1 MKGNLSAILKKLPSS
16 TWFIFIIALALRLGL
31 VFIMRAMPIG
41 LDDMFQYDMLARSI
55 VAGDGYR
62 WYAQDDLHLVQGY
75 FKTLEFQIPS
85 DYDPRGVLTS
95 FRPPLYPAFLAV
107 IYFLTG
113 VDGDRFFTTR
123 LVQAFLN
130 AALVPLTFTLAR
142 RLFPGQKRVAVFA
155 AWIVALY
162 PMLVIYPL
170 ALATENLFYVLFL
183 GSVLVLTLAVQTR
196 LTRFFLLSGLLLGL
210 TALTRSVILAFGGLV
225 FLWGFFLL
233 RQRKEFLLMALALAL
248 TISPWVVRNSLLYER
263 PMGIETAM
271 GYTLYVSFHPESTG
285 TFQYGISLDLIPYLD
300 DAERDRV
307 GVQKGLEFIQADPLR
322 AAIQLP
328 VYRAGHFFGLERRA
342 LQYFYSNNFFG
353 YIPQPWLSLAAL
365 ALLAPFVVMACS
377 AAFGLALWPWRRDS
391 AVLPLAVFGYTLP
404 HIVLLAEDRF
414 HYNLIPLLAILAA
427 LCWHGGWDSLRQAW
441 AASRAG
447 KLALSLALVAV
458 LLLFFNWGYE
468 LTRDWP
474 QLSQLLG
481 PDGNKTGF
489 PY

>member
-1 MKGNLSAILKKLPSS
+1 MLKKLS
-16 TWFIFIIALALRLGL
+16 TSLVFIFLIALALRLGL
-31 VFIMRAMPIG
+31 VIALRAMPIG

-62 WYAQDDLHLVQGY
+62 WYAQDDLHLVQNY
-75 FKTLEFQIPS
+75 FTTLEFQIPA

-95 FRPPLYPAFLAV
+95 FRPPLYPAFLAL

-113 VDGDRFFTTR
+113 VDSERFFTAR

-130 AALVPLTFTLAR
+130 AGLVPLTFALAR
-142 RLFPGQKRVAVFA
+142 RIFPEKKPIAPIA

-162 PMLVIYPL
+162 PMLVLYPL

-183 GSVLVLTLAVQTR
+183 GSVLALTLAVQTR

-210 TALTRSVILAFGGLV
+210 TALTRSVILAFAVLV
-225 FLWGFFLL
+225 ILSGFFYLRERKNIILL
-233 RQRKEFLLMALALAL
+233 ALALTL
-248 TISPWVVRNSLLYER
+248 TISPWVIRNSLLYGR

-271 GYTLYVSFHPESTG
+271 GYSLYVSFHPESSG
-285 TFQYGISLDLIPYLD
+285 TFQYGISLDLLPYLD
-300 DAERDRV
+300 DGERDRV
-307 GVQKGLEFIQADPLR
+307 GIEAGRQFIQADPIR
-322 AAIQLP
+322 ALVKLP
-328 VYRAGHFFGLERRA
+328 VSRAGYFFGLERRA

-353 YIPQPWLSLAAL
+353 YLAPPWLAVAAL
-365 ALLAPFVVMACS
+365 LLFSPFVVLASS

-391 AVLPLAVFGYTLP
+391 FILPLAVAGYTAP
-404 HIVLLAEDRF
+404 HIFLLAEERF
-414 HYNLIPLLAILAA
+414 HYTLIPLLAILGA
-427 LCWHGGWDSLRQAW
+427 LCWRAGWDGLRQTW

-447 KLALSLALVAV
+447 KLALSLALLAVV
-458 LLLFFNWGYE
+458 LLFLSWGWE
-468 LTRDWP
+468 LIRDWP

-481 PDGNKTGF
+481 PNGNTTGF

>member
-1 MKGNLSAILKKLPSS
+1 MHNILKKFSS
-16 TWFIFIIALALRLGL
+16 SIWFIFILALALRLGL
-31 VFIMRAMPIG
+31 VFAMRAMPIG

-75 FKTLEFQIPS
+75 FKTLNFQIPA

-95 FRPPLYPAFLAV
+95 FRPPLYPAFLAL

-113 VDGDRFFTTR
+113 VDADRFFTAR

-130 AALVPLTFTLAR
+130 AALVPLTFVLAQ
-142 RLFPGQKRVAVFA
+142 RLFPEKPRAAVFA

-183 GSVLVLTLAVQTR
+183 GSVLSLTLAVQTR

-210 TALTRSVILAFGGLV
+210 TALTRSVILGFGGLTI
-225 FLWGFFLL
+225 LWGFFIL
-233 RQRKEFLLMALALAL
+233 RERKNFLLMALTLAL
-248 TISPWVVRNSLLYER
+248 TISPWVARNSILYGR

-300 DAERDRV
+300 DAERDRI
-307 GVQKGLEFIQADPLR
+307 GVQKGLEFIQTDPLR

-328 VYRAGHFFGLERRA
+328 IARAGHFFGLERRA

-353 YIPQPWLSLAAL
+353 YIPQPWLALIAL
-365 ALLAPFVVMACS
+365 ALLSPFVVLACS

-391 AVLPLAVFGYTLP
+391 VVLPLAVFGYTAP
-404 HIVLLAEDRF
+404 HIILLSEERF

-427 LCWHGGWDSLRQAW
+427 LCWQGGWSALRQTW
-441 AASRAG
+441 AASLAG
-447 KLALSLALVAV
+447 KLALSLAFIAV
-458 LLLFFNWGYE
+458 LLLFYNWGFE
-468 LTRDWP
+468 LSRDWP

-481 PDGNKTGF
+481 PDGNKSGF

>member
-1 MKGNLSAILKKLPSS
+1 MMKTKSPVLLVFLV
-16 TWFIFIIALALRLGL
+16 ALALRLGL
-31 VFIMRAMPIG
+31 VIALRAMPIG

-62 WYAQDDLHLVQGY
+62 WYAQDDLYLVQSY
-75 FKTLEFQIPS
+75 FKTLDFQIPA

-95 FRPPLYPAFLAV
+95 FRPPLYPAFLSL
-107 IYFLTG
+107 IYFVFG
-113 VDGDRFFTTR
+113 VTEERFFIAR
-123 LVQAFLN
+123 LAQAFLN
-130 AALVPLTFTLAR
+130 AALVPLTFALAR
-142 RLFPGQKRVAVFA
+142 RIFPEKPRIAVIA

-183 GSVLVLTLAVQTR
+183 GSVLSLTLAVQTR

-225 FLWGFFLL
+225 ILWGFFYL
-233 RQRKEFLLMALALAL
+233 RERKNIIFLALTLAL
-248 TISPWVVRNSLLYER
+248 TISPWVIRNSLLYGR

-271 GYTLYVSFHPESTG
+271 GYTLYVSFHPESSG

-307 GVQKGLEFIQADPLR
+307 GIEKGLEFIQADPVR
-322 AAIQLP
+322 AAIELP
-328 VYRAGHFFGLERRA
+328 ISRAGHFFGLERRA

-353 YIPQPWLSLAAL
+353 HIPQPWLSIV
-365 ALLAPFVVMACS
+365 ALLLLSPWVVLASS
-377 AAFGLALWPWRRDS
+377 AVFGLTLWPWRRDS
-391 AVLPLAVFGYTLP
+391 LILPLAVFGYTAP
-404 HIVLLAEDRF
+404 HIFLLAEERF
-414 HYNLIPLLAILAA
+414 HYNLIPLLAILVAV
-427 LCWHGGWDSLRQAW
+427 CWHGGWSALRATW
-441 AASRAG
+441 AASRVG
-447 KLALSLALVAV
+447 KLALGLALVAV
-458 LLLFFNWGYE
+458 LLLFFAWGHE
-468 LTRDWP
+468 LVRDWA

-481 PDGNKTGF
+481 PQGNKTHF